1 MKKGF
6 VYLTG
11 AGPGDPDLITVKA
24 LNALAQ
30 ADCIIYDFLANSAL
44 VDGHACE
51 KIYVGKKGGHH
62 TLPQEAINAL
72 IIQKA
77 REGKTVVRL
86 KGGDPFIFGRGGEEA
101 EDLVDAGIPFAI
113 IPGISSFYS
122 APAYAGIP
130 VTHRDFATAM
140 EVVTGHRREDAA
152 DGEDVNFP
160 EYDSDRTF
168 IFLMG
173 VKNLPHITDSL
184 MSKKHFPPETP
195 VALISWGTR
204 PEQRVVTGTLQDIVA
219 RIEKE
224 KIKPPSIIIAG
235 GVVTLREKLRW
246 FDNQPLFG
254 KKIVVT
260 RTRRQS
266 SKLSQKLR
274 SLGAAVIEFP
284 TIEIRPEQDLSG
296 LETAIRNLREFAW
309 LFFTSQNAAAI
320 FFDRIFSM
328 GLDVRALA
336 AVKIAAIGPA
346 TGDELNKYG
355 LKPDLIPKE
364 FVAESLL
371 EEALSLQMQGARVLL
386 PCARE
391 ARSVLADG
399 LQKLGATVE
408 RIHIYETIKPEN
420 IEHETIAAV
429 QEADLITFT
438 SSSTARNFFS
448 LVPSVQADL
457 ASIGP
462 VTSDTVRELG
472 HSLAIEASE
481 YTIDGLVQ
489 AITNHY
495 SNIQGYV

>member
-6 VYLTG
+6 VYLAG
-11 AGPGDPDLITVKA
+11 AGPGDPELITVKA
-24 LNALAQ
+24 LTALAQ
-30 ADCIIYDFLANSAL
+30 ADCIIYDFLANPAL
-44 VDGHACE
+44 MEGYACE
-51 KIYVGKKGGHH
+51 KIYVGKKGGDH
-62 TLPQEAINAL
+62 TLPQEGINEL

-113 IPGISSFYS
+113 IPGISSFYG

-130 VTHRDFATAM
+130 VTHRDFAHAM
-140 EVVTGHRREDAA
+140 EIITGHRREDTA
-152 DGEDVNFP
+152 DGEDIHFP

-184 MSKKHFPPETP
+184 INKKQFPQETP

-204 PEQRVVTGTLQDIVA
+204 PEQRVVTGTLQDIAERV
-219 RIEKE
+219 EKE
-224 KIKPPSIIIAG
+224 RIKPPSIIIVG
-235 GVVTLREKLRW
+235 GVVTLRDKLRW

-260 RTRRQS
+260 RTRKQS
-266 SKLSQKLR
+266 SKLSLQLSR
-274 SLGAAVIEFP
+274 LGAAVIEFP

-296 LETAIRNLREFAW
+296 LEAAIRNLRDFAW
-309 LFFTSQNAAAI
+309 LFFTSQNAVGI
-320 FFDRIFSM
+320 FFEKLFSM
-328 GLDVRALA
+328 GLDARALGS
-336 AVKIAAIGPA
+336 VKIAAIGPA
-346 TGDELNKYG
+346 TGDELITYG
-355 LKPDLIPKE
+355 LKPDLVPKE

-371 EEALSLQMQGARVLL
+371 KEAGSLQLAGAKVLL

-399 LQKLGATVE
+399 LQKLGAAVE
-408 RIHIYETIKPEN
+408 RIHIYETVKPEN
-420 IEHETIAAV
+420 RGPETIAQV

-448 LVPSVQADL
+448 LVPSVKAEL

-462 VTSDTVRELG
+462 VTSQTLRELG
-472 HSLAIEASE
+472 HPPAFEASE

-489 AITNHY
+489 AIMEHY
-495 SNIQGYV
+495 GNR

>member
-6 VYLTG
+6 VYLAG
-11 AGPGDPDLITVKA
+11 AGPGDPELITVKA

-30 ADCIIYDFLANSAL
+30 ADCIIYDFLANPAL
-44 VDGHACE
+44 VEGYACE
-51 KIYVGKKGGHH
+51 KIYVGKKGGDH
-62 TLPQEAINAL
+62 TLPQEGINEL

-101 EDLVDAGIPFAI
+101 EDLVEAGIPFAI
-113 IPGISSFYS
+113 IPGISSFYG

-130 VTHRDFATAM
+130 VTHRDFAHAM
-140 EVVTGHRREDAA
+140 EIITGHRREDAA

-168 IFLMG
+168 VFLMG
-173 VKNLPHITDSL
+173 VKNLAHITDSL
-184 MSKKHFPPETP
+184 INKKQFPQETP

-204 PEQRVVTGTLQDIVA
+204 PEQRVVTGTLQDIAAKV
-219 RIEKE
+219 EKE
-224 KIKPPSIIIAG
+224 NIKPPSIIIVG

-260 RTRRQS
+260 RTRKQS
-266 SKLSQKLR
+266 SKLSQQLSR
-274 SLGAAVIEFP
+274 LGAAVIEFP
-284 TIEIRPEQDLSG
+284 TIEIQPQQDLSL
-296 LETAIRNLREFAW
+296 LETAIRNLRDFAW
-309 LFFTSQNAAAI
+309 LFFTSQNAVSI
-320 FFDRIFSM
+320 FFEKLFSM
-328 GLDVRALA
+328 GLDARALGS
-336 AVKIAAIGPA
+336 VKIAAIGPA
-346 TGDELNKYG
+346 TGDELIKYG
-355 LKPDLIPKE
+355 LKPDLVPKE

-371 EEALSLQMQGARVLL
+371 DAARSLKLAGSTVLL

-391 ARSVLADG
+391 ARSVLSDG
-399 LQKLGATVE
+399 LQQLGATVE
-408 RIHIYETIKPEN
+408 RINIYETVKPEN
-420 IEHETIAAV
+420 REPETIARV

-448 LVPSVQADL
+448 LIPSVQAEL

-462 VTSDTVRELG
+462 ITSQTIRELG
-472 HSLAIEASE
+472 YAPAFEAAE
-481 YTIDGLVQ
+481 YTIDGLVK
-489 AITNHY
+489 AITEHY
-495 SNIQGYV
+495 ANSPG

>member
-6 VYLTG
+6 VYLAG
-11 AGPGDPDLITVKA
+11 AGPGDPELITVKA
-24 LNALAQ
+24 QNALAQ
-30 ADCIIYDFLANSAL
+30 ADCIIYDFLANPVL
-44 VDGHACE
+44 VAGYACE
-51 KIYVGKKGGHH
+51 KIYVGKKGGDH
-62 TLPQEAINAL
+62 TLPQEGINEL
-72 IIQKA
+72 MIQKA

-113 IPGISSFYS
+113 IPGISSFYG

-152 DGEDVNFP
+152 EGEDVNFP

-168 IFLMG
+168 VFLMG
-173 VKNLPHITDSL
+173 VKNLPHIADSL
-184 MSKKHFPPETP
+184 ITKKHFPPETP

-204 PEQRVVTGTLQDIVA
+204 PEQRVVTGTLQDIVT
-219 RIEKE
+219 RVEKE
-224 KIKPPSIIIAG
+224 KIKPPSIIIVG

-260 RTRRQS
+260 RTRKQS
-266 SKLSQKLR
+266 SKLSQQLR

-284 TIEIRPEQDLSG
+284 TIEIQPQQDLG
-296 LETAIRNLREFAW
+296 LLETAIRNLREFTW
-309 LFFTSQNAAAI
+309 LFFTSQNAVAI
-320 FFDRIFSM
+320 FFDKLFSL
-328 GLDVRALA
+328 GLDVRALGSI
-336 AVKIAAIGPA
+336 KIAAIGPA
-346 TGDELNKYG
+346 TGDELIKYG
-355 LKPDLIPKE
+355 LKPDLVPKE

-371 EEALSLQMQGARVLL
+371 EEARSLKLAGSKVLL

-408 RIHIYETIKPEN
+408 RIHLYETVKPGN
-420 IEHETIAAV
+420 RDPETIASV
-429 QEADLITFT
+429 QDADLITFT

-448 LVPSVQADL
+448 LVPSVQAEL

-462 VTSDTVRELG
+462 VTSQTVRELG
-472 HSLAIEASE
+472 HSLVLEASE
-481 YTIDGLVQ
+481 YTIEGLVQ
-489 AITNHY
+489 AILYHYTNR
-495 SNIQGYV
+495 QG

>member
-6 VYLTG
+6 VYLAG
-11 AGPGDPDLITVKA
+11 AGPGDPELITVKA

-30 ADCIIYDFLANSAL
+30 ADCIIYDFLANPVL
-44 VDGHACE
+44 VEGYACE
-51 KIYVGKKGGHH
+51 KIYVGKKGGDH
-62 TLPQEAINAL
+62 TLLQEGINEL

-77 REGKTVVRL
+77 REGKIVVRL

-113 IPGISSFYS
+113 IPGISSFYG

-140 EVVTGHRREDAA
+140 EVVTGHRRKDAA
-152 DGEDVNFP
+152 EGEDVNFP

-168 IFLMG
+168 VFLMG

-184 MSKKHFPPETP
+184 LSKKHFPPKTP
-195 VALISWGTR
+195 VALISWGTT
-204 PEQRVVTGTLQDIVA
+204 PEQRVVTGTLKDIVA
-219 RIEKE
+219 RVEKE
-224 KIKPPSIIIAG
+224 KIKPPSIIIVG

-260 RTRRQS
+260 RTRKQS
-266 SKLSQKLR
+266 SKLSQQLCR
-274 SLGAAVIEFP
+274 LGAAVIEFP
-284 TIEIRPEQDLSG
+284 TIEIRPDKDLG
-296 LETAIRNLREFAW
+296 ALETAIKNLRDFAW
-309 LFFTSQNAAAI
+309 LFFTSQNAVAI
-320 FFDRIFSM
+320 FFDRLFSL
-328 GLDVRALA
+328 GLDSRAIGS
-336 AVKIAAIGPA
+336 VKIAAIGPA
-346 TGDELNKYG
+346 TGDELIKYG
-355 LKPDLIPKE
+355 LKPDLVPKE
-364 FVAESLL
+364 FVAERLL
-371 EEALSLQMQGARVLL
+371 AAAGSLQLQGAKVLL

-391 ARSVLADG
+391 ARSVLAEG

-408 RIHIYETIKPEN
+408 RIHIYETVKPGH
-420 IEHETIAAV
+420 IAPETMASV

-448 LVPSVQADL
+448 LVPSVKVEL

-462 VTSDTVRELG
+462 VTSQTVRELG
-472 HSLAIEASE
+472 YSITFEASE

-489 AITNHY
+489 AIMEHY
-495 SNIQGYV
+495 TSRQG